1 MSEIT
6 RFAPSPTGHL
16 HLGHA
21 YAALFAADAA
31 GAGGSCLLR
40 IEDTDQTRC
49 RPEFETAI
57 IDDLAWLGLRWPTP
71 VRRQS
76 EHFAAYSTALEKLKA
91 LGLIYPCFCT
101 RASIAA
107 EIQASAGAPQ
117 AADWTIYPGTCRALS
132 DAERNDRIARG
143 EAHAWRLDVGRA
155 CEHVGDDLSF
165 EETGQGPNDETGRIW
180 TTPSIAGDVVLAR
193 KETPA
198 SYHLAV
204 VIDDALQ
211 GVTLVTR
218 GNDLFPSTHVH
229 RLLQA
234 LLNIRAPLYRHH
246 RLITDASGRRL
257 AKRDADQALRAVRAN
272 GTTPDDIRRLV
283 GLTSR

>member
-6 RFAPSPTGHL
+6 RFAPSPTGLL

-21 YAALFAADAA
+21 YAALYAADAA
-31 GAGGSCLLR
+31 GAGGTLLLR
-40 IEDTDQTRC
+40 IEDIDRTRC
-49 RPEFETAI
+49 RGEYETAI
-57 IDDLAWLGLRWPTP
+57 LEDLAWLGLTWETP

-76 EHFAAYSTALEKLKA
+76 EHFAEYGKALEKLKG
-91 LGLIYPCFCT
+91 LGLLYPCFCT
-101 RASIAA
+101 RAAIAA

-117 AADWTIYPGTCRALS
+117 GPDGPIYPGTCRTLS
-132 DAERNDRIARG
+132 EEERAERVAHGDT
-143 EAHAWRLDVGRA
+143 HAWRLDVARA

-165 EETGQGPNDETGRIW
+165 EETGQGPTGEHGRIW
-180 TTPSIAGDVVLAR
+180 TTPEIFGDVVLAR

-204 VIDDALQ
+204 VLDDALQ

-218 GNDLFPSTHVH
+218 GNDLFAATHLH

-234 LLNIRAPLYRHH
+234 LLNARAPRYRHH

-257 AKRDADQALRAVRAN
+257 AKRDEGQTLRALRARGV
-272 GTTPDDIRRLV
+272 TPVEIRERLA
-283 GLTSR
+283 LTSR

>member
-31 GAGGSCLLR
+31 GADGTFLLR
-40 IEDTDQTRC
+40 LEDIDRTRC
-49 RPEFETAI
+49 RAEFERSI
-57 IDDLAWLGLRWPTP
+57 EDDLRWLGLHWPLQ

-76 EHFAAYSTALEKLKA
+76 EHFIGYGAALEKLKA
-91 LGLIYPCFCT
+91 SGLLYPCFCT
-101 RASIAA
+101 RAAIAA

-117 AADWTIYPGTCRALS
+117 GPDGPIYPGTCRGLS
-132 DAERNDRIARG
+132 EGERGERLARG
-143 EAHAWRLDVGRA
+143 DAHAWRLDVARA

-165 EETGQGPNDETGRIW
+165 EETGLGPNGETGRIW
-180 TTPSIAGDVVLAR
+180 TTPEIFGDVVLAR

-204 VIDDALQ
+204 VVDDALQ
-211 GVTLVTR
+211 GVSLVTR
-218 GNDLFPSTHVH
+218 GNDLFASTHLH
-229 RLLQA
+229 RLLQG
-234 LLNIRAPLYRHH
+234 LLDLRAPRYRHH
-246 RLITDASGRRL
+246 RLITDVSGRRL
-257 AKRDADQALRAVRAN
+257 AKRDEDQTLRALRAN
-272 GTTPDDIRRLV
+272 GATPDDIRNSL